1 MRGKGDSS
9 KWIQDVRDLRKLTQ
23 LGRESFL
30 VQAEKLSISENQV
43 YVLKATGKL
52 PFVKI
57 GRSTRFDEHDIAD
70 FIRKRKR
77 RIE

>member
-1 MRGKGDSS
+1 MAHYLAEQKKEIGMSGL
-9 KWIQDVRDLRKLTQ
+9 LRYK
-23 LGRESFL
+23 E
-30 VQAEKLSISENQV
+30 VAERLSISENQV

-57 GRSTRFDEHDIAD
+57 GRSTRFDEQDIAD
-70 FIRKRKR
+70 FIRRRKR

>member
-1 MRGKGDSS
+1 MAHCLAEQEKGIGMSGL
-9 KWIQDVRDLRKLTQ
+9 LRYK
-23 LGRESFL
+23 E
-30 VQAEKLSISENQV
+30 VAERLSISENQV

-57 GRSTRFDEHDIAD
+57 GRSTRFDEQDIAD
-70 FIRKRKR
+70 FIRRRKR